1 MVFGLGKK
9 KEDTAP
15 AAQMSPE
22 AMAMLTQ
29 MAQQG
34 GGQQAAPMAPS
45 MPPAGAAQDQQPPA
59 SGQLPGQIRGK
70 FRGKFRGR
78 WHHRP
83 AQPCSTSPP
92 ALPAPD
98 RPTAT

>member
-45 MPPAGAAQDQQPPA
+45 MPAVLHRT
-59 SGQLPGQIRGK
+59 SSHRLPGSYP
-70 FRGKFRGR
+70 GKFRGR